1 MKERSPFSKWEIEPR
16 SRLAVWERLSAAQ
29 LFVASFLLL
38 VMLGTVGFR
47 MLPGLYVGQRLSWI
61 DAAFTATSAV
71 CVTGLI
77 VEDTATFFTPAGQL
91 YILALI
97 QIGGLGIIA
106 FTSLIIVTL
115 GRRLSLRSEA
125 LSTGSLDVAPHVGR
139 HNLIRDVVRFTFAI
153 EGLGAILLYLLW
165 APRMGWLAA
174 AWPAL
179 FHSVSAFCNAGFS
192 TFSDSLMSFHRSPW
206 TLCVIMLLIII
217 GGIGFLTLEELRL
230 RWRARRTEQ
239 IFRVSLHTKLVLST
253 TAVLLVGGALLF
265 ALFEW
270 YGVLAPDPV
279 ADRIVNAMFMSTTA
293 RTAGFNTVDYAQA
306 SERSLFLTILLMS
319 IGGSP
324 GSTAGGLKTTTVALI
339 GLLAWSRYR
348 GRSSVGIWSRT
359 VPPESVE
366 RAVGLF
372 VVSFGLVTITIF
384 LLTTTELSGWTQM
397 DFLDCMFEAASAFN
411 TVGLS
416 TGLTPRLTRDGRW
429 VTILLMFVGRVGPL
443 TFAAALVARRRRA
456 SSVAQLRY
464 AYEDVVVG

>member
-1 MKERSPFSKWEIEPR
+1 MKERSPFSKWEVESR
-16 SRLAVWERLSAAQ
+16 SRLAAWGKLSAPQ
-29 LFVASFLLL
+29 LFVMSFLLL
-38 VMLGTVGFR
+38 VGLGTIGFR
-47 MLPGLYVGQRLSWI
+47 TLPGLYTQEPLSWL
-61 DAAFTATSAV
+61 DSLFTATSAV

-97 QIGGLGIIA
+97 QFGGLGIIA

-125 LSTGSLDVAPHVGR
+125 LSTGSFEVAPHVSR
-139 HNLIRDVVRFTFAI
+139 RNLIRDVVRFTFAI
-153 EGLGAILLYLLW
+153 EGLGAVLLYLLW
-165 APRMGWLAA
+165 APRMGWTAA

-206 TLCVIMLLIII
+206 TLGVIMMLIIL

-230 RWRARRTEQ
+230 RWRAQRTEQ
-239 IFRVSLHTKLVLST
+239 IFRLSLHTKLVLGT
-253 TAVLLVGGALLF
+253 TAVLLLGGTLLF

-270 YGVLAPDPV
+270 YGVLRADPV
-279 ADRIVNAMFMSTTA
+279 KDRIINAMFMSTTA
-293 RTAGFNTVDYAQA
+293 RTAGFNTIDYAQA
-306 SERSLFLTILLMS
+306 SERSLFLTILLMTV
-319 IGGSP
+319 GGSP

-348 GRSSVGIWSRT
+348 GRSYVGLWSRS

-372 VVSFGLVTITIF
+372 VVSFGLVTIAIF
-384 LLTTTELSGWTQM
+384 LLTTTELSGWTRM

-416 TGLTPRLTRDGRW
+416 TGLTPELTPGGRW
-429 VTILLMFVGRVGPL
+429 VAILLMFLGRVGPL
-443 TFAAALVARRRRA
+443 TFVAALARRQRV
-456 SSVAQLRY
+456 SGVAQLRY